1 MTNRRLIS
9 LFLGSTCFPP
19 LFFLEQING
28 RTMLFISSSRRQK
41 RFKYAE
47 SLQCR
52 LSKGSM
58 CMSTVFE
65 PIFFFLSSDFIETSE
80 LMYLF

>member
-1 MTNRRLIS
+1 
-9 LFLGSTCFPP
+9 
-19 LFFLEQING
+19 
-28 RTMLFISSSRRQK
+28 MLFISSSRRQK

-47 SLQCR
+47 SLQRR

-65 PIFFFLSSDFIETSE
+65 PFFFFFSLSSDFIEASE